1 MPSIPGIDAA
11 FGLLQARS
19 ARSLMAAAAAL
30 AGAAVQGVAAAGAV
44 ATVTAAAAGSL
55 AGEAAAGVSGAARG
69 GVALITEARETVQAL
84 HRLVLRVDTI
94 VAELEEPLLALAP
107 GLRRL
112 AVALDDPL
120 VSTLPA
126 TLRQVQD
133 DVLPVLRT
141 LAETH
146 ERVAFIAGQTERIV
160 TFVDDTGRS
169 LAGLPGAALLGRR
182 RPAPRVIT
190 IEQDPPIR

>member
-1 MPSIPGIDAA
+1 MASIPGIDVA

-44 ATVTAAAAGSL
+44 ATVAAAAAGSL

-182 RPAPRVIT
+182 RPAARVIT
-190 IEQDPPIR
+190 IEQDPPVR

>member
-1 MPSIPGIDAA
+1 MASIPGIDVA

-19 ARSLMAAAAAL
+19 ARSLTAAAAAL

-44 ATVTAAAAGSL
+44 ATVAATAAGSL
-55 AGEAAAGVSGAARG
+55 AGEAAAGVSGAVRG

-182 RPAPRVIT
+182 RPAARVIT
-190 IEQDPPIR
+190 IEQDPPVR

>member
-182 RPAPRVIT
+182 RPAARVIT

>member
-1 MPSIPGIDAA
+1 VASIPGIDVA

-19 ARSLMAAAAAL
+19 ARSLMTAAAAL

-44 ATVTAAAAGSL
+44 ATVAAAAAGSL

-69 GVALITEARETVQAL
+69 GLDLITEARETVRAL
-84 HRLVLRVDTI
+84 HRLALRVDII

-182 RPAPRVIT
+182 RPAARVIT

>member
-1 MPSIPGIDAA
+1 MASIPGIDVA

-30 AGAAVQGVAAAGAV
+30 AGAAVQGVAAAGAA
-44 ATVTAAAAGSL
+44 ATVAATAAGSL

-69 GVALITEARETVQAL
+69 GVDLITEARETVRAL
-84 HRLVLRVDTI
+84 HRLALRVDTI

-133 DVLPVLRT
+133 DMLPVLRT

-182 RPAPRVIT
+182 RPAARVIT